1 MQRGFLSEDP
11 LNGLAPFDTTPMTI
25 RRAMPLEEIDALL
38 RAAPES
44 RRLLYETAIVS
55 GLRANELRNLT
66 INHLD
71 DERCGL
77 RLDATWTKNRK
88 PGFQPLPR
96 ALMMSLQTFALSG
109 EPRKSYEKNYRRG
122 NPKLIAPRN
131 PLLLSR
137 PILPAPWT
145 ATSKRLG
152 FQRRTRKANS
162 TSMPVELLTSTWCW
176 SRAWQPR
183 RKCRN

>member
-71 DERCGL
+71 DEPCGL

-96 ALMMSLQTFALSG
+96 ALMDEPTNFRSVRRAKEVLRKKLPSG
-109 EPRKSYEKNYRRG
+109 KS
-122 NPKLIAPRN
+122 
-131 PLLLSR
+131 
-137 PILPAPWT
+137 
-145 ATSKRLG
+145 
-152 FQRRTRKANS
+152 
-162 TSMPVELLTSTWCW
+162 
-176 SRAWQPR
+176 
-183 RKCRN
+183 